1 MSEPCYISRGES
13 SAEVRTW
20 RQVLTLRQEFSNR
33 IIGLNANVEDLEAR
47 VFLQGSGVDG
57 RLDELNTNMGARE
70 ADLDAKMTN
79 CILNSEQQHR
89 ENQLQMYNAQKRVYN
104 IMLVLLCLVT
114 CLGMSF
120 GWVFYMEAIA
130 EQARA
135 DAATARVAYLKELW
149 PVHAFFMRD
158 RVMTVSWAKYYHIK
172 YLFKAWFS

>member
-1 MSEPCYISRGES
+1 MSEPYYISRGES
-13 SAEVRTW
+13 SAW
-20 RQVLTLRQEFSNR
+20 RQVFTARQETQNQMH
-33 IIGLNANVEDLEAR
+33 GLMENVYDLETR
-47 VFLQGSGVDG
+47 VYQHKAGVDD

-70 ADLDAKMTN
+70 ADLISKMTN
-79 CILNSEQQHR
+79 CENNCENQLR

-135 DAATARVAYLKELW
+135 DAATERVAYLKKLW
-149 PVHAFFMRD
+149 PVKSYFLRD
-158 RVMTVSWAKYYHIK
+158 WVMTVSLAEYYRFTEH
-172 YLFKAWFS
+172 WFS

>member
-1 MSEPCYISRGES
+1 MAS
-13 SAEVRTW
+13 SAHCETGV
-20 RQVLTLRQEFSNR
+20 FKPNR
-33 IIGLNANVEDLEAR
+33 RVECHVYDLETKVYEQVA
-47 VFLQGSGVDG
+47 GVDG

-70 ADLDAKMTN
+70 ADLNGKMTN
-79 CILNSEQQHR
+79 CENNCENQLK

-114 CLGMSF
+114 WLMLGF

-149 PVHAFFMRD
+149 PVKAYFMRD
-158 RVMTVSWAKYYHIK
+158 WVMTVSWAEYYR
-172 YLFKAWFS
+172 FKAWFS